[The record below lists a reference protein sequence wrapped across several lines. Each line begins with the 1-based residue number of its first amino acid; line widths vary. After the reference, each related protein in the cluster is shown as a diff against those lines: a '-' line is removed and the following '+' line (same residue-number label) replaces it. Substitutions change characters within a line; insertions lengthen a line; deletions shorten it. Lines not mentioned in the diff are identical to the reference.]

1 MQPARVSAVAAV
13 LFMIIEDVAE
23 EGNAVIEPGKR
34 DQNKTLG
41 FDRSVHG
48 RLSGDLAPNLDFQL
62 NCFVRLISYY
72 YLFIILSDK
81 T

>member
-1 MQPARVSAVAAV
+1 MQPARVSVTAV

-23 EGNAVIEPGKR
+23 EGKAVIEPGKR
-34 DQNKTLG
+34 DQKKSLG
-41 FDRSVHG
+41 FDRSVDG

-62 NCFVRLISYY
+62 NCLAKLIYYY
-72 YLFIILSDK
+72 YLFIVLSDK